1 MSKRKKRH
9 VSTRPG
15 NKVRITTRSGRNFSG
30 QFEEAHDKYVMVSGQ
45 RIEVGDIDQFIVE
58 RKSKFM
64 NTSRVSRGLRRERRR
79 KTYTGPYTCNVC
91 GLLEQSLP
99 AMLLHHDKHRAP
111 GDMPLVDSG
120 VVVSKMDEK
129 KEDVT
134 VSDATKVTEVRS
146 GAPVTIRGESVRLV
160 WEAFKQ
166 GKPFAHTA
174 KLHSLPYWSVYGWYR
189 AFRGLDKY
197 KSDRRNATPQDV
209 LLEVDAY
216 VSKLG
221 PAPAKKRRT
230 RRVAPRVRTVRP
242 TNPDGPALT
251 QSENVSKHETVQFS
265 AALSTAGLTLGLGR
279 PTDPDGL
286 WDYWSALAHYA
297 SKIAKEVY
305 LAGTELEEMLGP
317 THQKHLYEQ
326 YLSWKDRAIAAEG
339 KLAAIS
345 AAMKEDK
352 GD

>member
-15 NKVRITTRSGRNFSG
+15 NKVRITTRSGDNFSG
-30 QFEEAHDKYVMVSGQ
+30 QFEEAHDKYVMVSGR

-111 GDMPLVDSG
+111 GDMLLVDSG
-120 VVVSKMDEK
+120 VVSVVKVDEK
-129 KEDVT
+129 KEDVA
-134 VSDATKVTEVRS
+134 VSDVAKVTEVRS
-146 GAPVTIRGESVRLV
+146 GAPVAIRGESVRLV

-189 AFRGLDKY
+189 VFRGFDKY

-230 RRVAPRVRTVRP
+230 RRVAPRARTVRP
-242 TNPDGPALT
+242 TNPDG
-251 QSENVSKHETVQFS
+251 
-265 AALSTAGLTLGLGR
+265 
-279 PTDPDGL
+279 L
-286 WDYWSALAHYA
+286 WDYWRKMVRNMETAHSSLLYYA
-297 SKIAKEVY
+297 KQAS
-305 LAGTELEEMLGP
+305 LAGAELEQLLG
-317 THQKHLYEQ
+317 LIEEQ
-326 YLSWKDRAIAAEG
+326 GWKERAIAAET

-352 GD
+352 GG